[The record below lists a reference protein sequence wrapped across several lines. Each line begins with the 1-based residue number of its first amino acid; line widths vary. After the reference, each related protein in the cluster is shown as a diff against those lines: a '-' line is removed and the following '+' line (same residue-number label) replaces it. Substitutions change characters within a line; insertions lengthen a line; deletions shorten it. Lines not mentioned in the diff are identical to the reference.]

1 MTPSSNPLVE
11 TSSPQTLPQQPLFNR
26 KSLIMNFLSPLV
38 DRLVPRARLAILA
51 LATATL
57 LPVASAQAAAQLTD
71 QDKQDIARIEQYFNN
86 IKTLQARFIQLSP
99 NGRFAQGNLYINRPG
114 KLRFEYDEPVPYL
127 LIADGNQVIFY
138 DKKLNT
144 PSYIPLGSTP
154 LEFLLAPQV
163 KLTNGVIVQEIA
175 RDPGVIRVTL
185 QQKGKESDGAVQITF
200 SDRPFAVK
208 KWTLIDKQGQAIHVA
223 ILEPKFDLDLD
234 PKLFE
239 FKNPKIYKDGAGSN

>member
-1 MTPSSNPLVE
+1 MTPSSNPFVE
-11 TSSPQTLPQQPLFNR
+11 TPMMQTLPQQTFFGR
-26 KSLIMNFLSPLV
+26 KSMNFLSTIV
-38 DRLVPRARLAILA
+38 DRFVPRARLAILA
-51 LATATL
+51 LATAAL
-57 LPVASAQAAAQLTD
+57 LPVVSAQAAAQLTD

-144 PSYIPLGSTP
+144 PSYIPLSATP

-185 QQKGKESDGAVQITF
+185 QQKGKEADGAVQITF

-234 PKLFE
+234 PKLFQ